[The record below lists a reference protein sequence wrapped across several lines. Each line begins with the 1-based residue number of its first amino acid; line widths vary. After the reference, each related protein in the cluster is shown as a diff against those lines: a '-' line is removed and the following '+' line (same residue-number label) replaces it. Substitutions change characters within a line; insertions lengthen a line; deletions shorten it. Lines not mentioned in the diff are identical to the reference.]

1 MDVDSPHTTRCAA
14 LDAASPDTPLPDT
27 IARLRALL
35 DDDPHD
41 LDALGRLG
49 NAQLADHDPDGA
61 LLTATTAIGL
71 DPDRELPHRQA
82 SIACSR
88 RGRHR
93 EAIAHAE
100 QAVRLA
106 PGDPQGFTALA
117 RALMR
122 AKRDLPR
129 ARQAAIRAIVLAP
142 DVAEPHLVFG
152 MVSRV
157 EGEDAAAEAG
167 FRRALQ
173 LDPGNTS
180 ARNELA
186 RLALRRPAR
195 SLGRGPAEGAIGVA
209 AAAAVAEPRRGP
221 DHAARTLLARL
232 WRGRVTAA

>member
-1 MDVDSPHTTRCAA
+1 MDVDSPHTRHGAA
-14 LDAASPDTPLPDT
+14 PDAATPGTPLPEA

-49 NAQLADHDPDGA
+49 DAQLADHDPDGA
-61 LLTATTAIGL
+61 LLTATIAIGL
-71 DPDRELPHRQA
+71 DPDWDLPHRQA

-106 PGDPQGFTALA
+106 PGDPRGFTALA

-122 AKRDLPR
+122 AKQDLPR

-142 DVAEPHLVFG
+142 DAAEPHLVFG
-152 MVSRV
+152 MVSRA
-157 EGEDAAAEAG
+157 EGEYAAAEAG

-173 LDPGNTS
+173 LDPGNAS

-186 RLALRRPAR
+186 RLALRRAAR
-195 SLGRGPAEGAIGVA
+195 PLGGSAEGAIGVA
-209 AAAAVAEPRRGP
+209 APAGPAAAVAEPRRGL
-221 DHAARTLLARL
+221 DRAARTLLARL
-232 WRGRVTAA
+232 RADG

>member
-1 MDVDSPHTTRCAA
+1 MDVDSPRIRHCA
-14 LDAASPDTPLPDT
+14 LDAAPLDTSLPEA

-49 NAQLADHDPDGA
+49 DAQLADHDPDGA

-71 DPDRELPHRQA
+71 DPDWELPHRQA

-100 QAVRLA
+100 HAVRLA
-106 PGDPQGFTALA
+106 PGDPHGFTALA

-122 AKRDLPR
+122 AKGDLPR

-142 DVAEPHLVFG
+142 DLAEPHLVFG
-152 MVSRV
+152 MVSRA
-157 EGEDAAAEAG
+157 EGEYAAADAG

-186 RLALRRPAR
+186 RLALRRTAR
-195 SLGRGPAEGAIGVA
+195 SLGGPAEGAIGVA
-209 AAAAVAEPRRGP
+209 ATAAVAASGRSS